1 MSNGK
6 RWPYMQAMEA
16 AARLLGE
23 LRPYTERIE
32 IAGSLRRKRD
42 DVGDIELVC
51 VPKVSEDMFGGRGQ
65 DLLHQH
71 IDGLVAAGTL
81 AKRPNVNGGFTYGEK
96 NKLLVDRASGI
107 PLDVFTTEARYWGM
121 ALFVRT
127 GPADWNKRAMAHFLS
142 RGMAG
147 HAYRGVTLAN
157 GEDVDC
163 PEEADVFRHLGWPW
177 AEPEV
182 RA

>member
-16 AARLLGE
+16 ASRLLGE
-23 LRPYTERIE
+23 LRACTERIE
-32 IAGSLRRKRD
+32 IAGSLRRKKG
-42 DVGDIELVC
+42 DVGDIEILA
-51 VPKVSEDMFGGRGQ
+51 VPKVGQDMFGGRGT
-65 DLLHQH
+65 DLLHYQ
-71 IDGLVAAGTL
+71 INALVAGGLL

-96 NKLLVDRASGI
+96 NKLLIDRASGI

-127 GPADWNKRAMAHFLS
+127 GPADWNKRAMSHFLS

-147 HAYRGVTLAN
+147 HAYRGVTLAD
-157 GEDVDC
+157 GTDVDC
-163 PEEADVFRHLGWPW
+163 PEEADVFRLLGWPW

-182 RA
+182 RL